1 MIGIFAF
8 KFSIYTV
15 HVVVLHYTF
24 YSDYE
29 QYLDAK
35 FPFGS
40 YKQVFL
46 APEMAISSST
56 FGASL
61 SILSSQ
67 VLFDE
72 KVIDQVCLLLELI
85 LLMAHLFI
93 DMEPCLHIT

>member
-1 MIGIFAF
+1 MF
-8 KFSIYTV
+8 KFPIFTV
-15 HVVVLHYTF
+15 YLVFLRCTF
-24 YSDYE
+24 HSEYG

-35 FPFGS
+35 FPVGS

-67 VLFDE
+67 S
-72 KVIDQVCLLLELI
+72 
-85 LLMAHLFI
+85 FI
-93 DMEPCLHIT
+93 RREGH